1 MTCKATCVGTWK
13 QYQKRSDAYLKTP
26 SVQLMI
32 QTHLSYRI
40 DRWDTNGNLLD
51 HVADIDDLRVAVA
64 AYEAACERWPG
75 ASLTLR
81 QGARVIADSRRTRLA

>member
-1 MTCKATCVGTWK
+1 MT
-13 QYQKRSDAYLKTP
+13 
-26 SVQLMI
+26 

-51 HVADIDDLRVAVA
+51 HVADIDDLRVALA